1 MENVVVIIIVQILIA
16 CCKCTRNHL
25 NVFAYPRN
33 DFPVIVH
40 EWNDGQVSRLEH
52 QSQSLLNLPAGTA

>member
-1 MENVVVIIIVQILIA
+1 MGIIVVQILTA

-25 NVFAYPRN
+25 NVFVDPRN
-33 DFPVIVH
+33 DSPATVH